1 MASVTVLCRAVVR
14 QEALRRALFDDAAA
28 LRITLELVAAS
39 AMCHGTAAS
48 AAAATAAAN
57 EGRQDPVQWTP
68 LSKVRLKVMNALI
81 SLLFNHVMC
90 TLQYMWRP
98 VSTHV
103 SCYDAQVLL
112 EHAYVCL
119 C

>member
-39 AMCHGTAAS
+39 AMCHGTATT
-48 AAAATAAAN
+48 AAAAAAAAN

-68 LSKVRLKVMNALI
+68 LSKVRLTPIIYDILSTCLRLCYMYTAMHVE
-81 SLLFNHVMC
+81 SYFN
-90 TLQYMWRP
+90 
-98 VSTHV
+98 

-112 EHAYVCL
+112 EPACVR
-119 C
+119 

>member
-48 AAAATAAAN
+48 AAAAAAAAN

-68 LSKVRLKVMNALI
+68 LSKVRVALI
-81 SLLFNHVMC
+81 YYDLLSTC
-90 TLQYMWRP
+90 LQLVYLYCNACRELYQLML
-98 VSTHV
+98 
-103 SCYDAQVLL
+103 CLL
-112 EHAYVCL
+112 ESAGMC
-119 C
+119 